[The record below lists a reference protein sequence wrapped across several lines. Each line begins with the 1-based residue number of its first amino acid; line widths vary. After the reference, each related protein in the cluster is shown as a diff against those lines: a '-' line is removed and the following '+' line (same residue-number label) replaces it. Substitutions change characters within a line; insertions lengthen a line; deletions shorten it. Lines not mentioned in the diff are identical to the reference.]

1 MDPLLVEL
9 GKQGIGF
16 VLLAILGLAYIKK
29 DRALA
34 DAYQKR
40 VEDNHKLAT
49 VIEATNAASR
59 ALEQTSENRS
69 KVIEAVG
76 ELSRAGTDA
85 IKLQTGAIEQIRASV
100 EVNKTTLARVASQI
114 SQIQRSLEKLT
125 EVQRR

>member
-16 VLLAILGLAYIKK
+16 VLLAILGIAYLKK

-40 VEDNHKLAT
+40 VDDNMKIAAI
-49 VIEATNAASR
+49 IEATNTAYR

-69 KVIEAVG
+69 KAIEAIG
-76 ELSRAGTDA
+76 ELARAGTEA
-85 IKLQTGAIEQIRASV
+85 LRIQTGILEQVRATADA
-100 EVNKTTLARVASQI
+100 NKEALLRLNTQLQHL
-114 SQIQRSLEKLT
+114 QRSLDRTTGARK
-125 EVQRR
+125 

>member
-100 EVNKTTLARVASQI
+100 EANKTTLAKATSQI

>member
-16 VLLAILGLAYIKK
+16 VLLAILGIAYLKK

-40 VEDNHKLAT
+40 VDDNMKIAAI
-49 VIEATNAASR
+49 IEATNTAYR

-69 KVIEAVG
+69 KAIEAIG
-76 ELSRAGTDA
+76 ELARAGTEA
-85 IKLQTGAIEQIRASV
+85 LRIQTGILEQVRATADT
-100 EVNKTTLARVASQI
+100 NKEALLRLNTQLQHL
-114 SQIQRSLEKLT
+114 QRSLDRTTGARK
-125 EVQRR
+125 